1 MFEYRLLPT
10 PAASKK
16 VKGLKTVPERFA
28 HALTE
33 ALNTEAKNGWEFVG
47 QESFSV
53 EEKPGMM
60 KKPITTE
67 LTYLVFKRSIV
78 TDIAT
83 DAVPLDKKLE
93 NLRNQR
99 ARTLVQAVAPAAAA
113 TAVPVMAPEP
123 EPTVITNTEPFPE
136 PMPTYVPEEP
146 QGEPFIDEPEPDP
159 SRSLPFPGPKPVPTM
174 DSTGGS
180 TDAGQTGAKQ
190 TLNYDHSKGNTGA
203 SVDAPILGPAK
214 RD

>member
-16 VKGLKTVPERFA
+16 AKGLKAVPERFA

-53 EEKPGMM
+53 DDKQGLM

-67 LTYLVFKRSIV
+67 LTYLVFKRN
-78 TDIAT
+78 IAT
-83 DAVPLDKKLE
+83 DAVPLDQKLE
-93 NLRNQR
+93 DMRNQR
-99 ARTLVQAVAPAAAA
+99 ARTVVQAVAPAAA
-113 TAVPVMAPEP
+113 VMPVMAPEP
-123 EPTVITNTEPFPE
+123 EPVMTVVSEPFPE
-136 PMPTYVPEEP
+136 PMPTYVPE
-146 QGEPFIDEPEPDP
+146 QSNDDPFPKKPEIDTSD
-159 SRSLPFPGPKPVPTM
+159 SLRFPGPAPAPTLGM
-174 DSTGGS
+174 TDSS
-180 TDAGQTGAKQ
+180 VLAELNHEKR
-190 TLNYDHSKGNTGA
+190 TLNYDHSNTNTGA

-214 RD
+214 RN

>member
-53 EEKPGMM
+53 EDKPGMM
-60 KKPITTE
+60 KKSVTTE
-67 LTYLVFKRSIV
+67 LTYLVFKRSIE
-78 TDIAT
+78 T
-83 DAVPLDKKLE
+83 DAVPLDQKLE

-99 ARTLVQAVAPAAAA
+99 ARTVVQAVAPATAAA
-113 TAVPVMAPEP
+113 VLPVIPSEP
-123 EPTVITNTEPFPE
+123 EPTAITEPFPE

-146 QGEPFIDEPEPDP
+146 QGEPFMDEPETDP
-159 SRSLPFPGPKPVPTM
+159 SRSLPFPGPSPAPTIGM
-174 DSTGGS
+174 AGS
-180 TDAGQTGAKQ
+180 GDTQHQAGEKQ
-190 TLNYDHSKGNTGA
+190 TLNYDHSSGPSKGA
-203 SVDAPILGPAK
+203 SVDAPILGPAR

>member
-33 ALNTEAKNGWEFVG
+33 ALNTEAKNGWEFAG

-53 EEKPGMM
+53 EEKSGMM
-60 KKPITTE
+60 KKSIITE
-67 LTYLVFKRSIV
+67 LTYLIFKRS
-78 TDIAT
+78 IAT
-83 DAVPLDKKLE
+83 DAVPLDQKLE
-93 NLRNQR
+93 KLRNQR
-99 ARTLVQAVAPAAAA
+99 ARTVVQAAAPAAA
-113 TAVPVMAPEP
+113 VLPVIAAEP
-123 EPTVITNTEPFPE
+123 EPTVITQTEPFPE
-136 PMPTYVPEEP
+136 PMPNYVPEEP
-146 QGEPFIDEPEPDP
+146 AADTSQ
-159 SRSLPFPGPKPVPTM
+159 SLPFPGPKPVPTM
-174 DSTGGS
+174 GMPDNS
-180 TDAGQTGAKQ
+180 TDSGQTGGKQ
-190 TLNYDHSKGNTGA
+190 TLNYDHSKTGTGA

>member
-16 VKGLKTVPERFA
+16 AKGMKTVPERFA

-33 ALNTEAKNGWEFVG
+33 ALNAEAKNGWEFVG

-60 KKPITTE
+60 KKPVTTE
-67 LTYLVFKRSIV
+67 LTYLVFKRSTKNEPV
-78 TDIAT
+78 S
-83 DAVPLDKKLE
+83 LDEKLE

-99 ARTLVQAVAPAAAA
+99 ARGIVQAVAPAAAA
-113 TAVPVMAPEP
+113 IASIKVPEP
-123 EPTVITNTEPFPE
+123 AMAGKTESFPE
-136 PMPTYVPEEP
+136 PIPAYVPEES
-146 QGEPFIDEPEPDP
+146 QGAPFMEEPEVDS

-174 DSTGGS
+174 GMADSNS
-180 TDAGQTGAKQ
+180 PEQTSASP
-190 TLNYDHSKGNTGA
+190 TLNYDHSGTGTGA
-203 SVDAPILGPAK
+203 SVDTPILGPAK
-214 RD
+214 RG